1 MRLSNERMVM
11 RKNFSSRS
19 ARSIA
24 RLFSALLLLAVAFI
38 LPACTSYGPAPPIL
52 VPDPQPLP
60 IRKTLPLSI
69 AKIYVLPASLPQN
82 MEDVGTYF
90 KNDGSYSQLVPENP
104 LGPSL
109 DSILV
114 RQLQA
119 GGIDA
124 VVQQGPVDPGSSTL
138 RIVVKEFRDKVK
150 EGILQTTQE
159 GRIRM
164 DAVIILHSGDL
175 TRRIDRS
182 MERHSS
188 PKPILS
194 FERTAPSK
202 LLGKLYSESISKD
215 LVPFLRK
222 QIGET
227 P

>member
-1 MRLSNERMVM
+1 MK
-11 RKNFSSRS
+11 KNFSSRS
-19 ARSIA
+19 KRPMARH
-24 RLFSALLLLAVAFI
+24 FSVLLLLAGTFL

-52 VPDPQPLP
+52 VPDPQPSA
-60 IRKTLPLSI
+60 IKKSLPLSI
-69 AKIYVLPASLPQN
+69 ARIYVLPASLPQN

-90 KNDGSYSQLVPENP
+90 KNDGSYSQLVPEHP

-109 DSILV
+109 DSILL
-114 RQLQA
+114 RELRA

-124 VVQQGPVDPGSSTL
+124 ALSQGSPPPGSSTL
-138 RIVVKEFRDKVK
+138 RIVVKEFEDKVK
-150 EGILQTTQE
+150 EGIIQTTQE
-159 GRIRM
+159 GKIRM

-175 TRRIDRS
+175 TRKIDRS

-188 PKPILS
+188 PKPLLS
-194 FERTAPSK
+194 FEPAAPSK
-202 LLGKLYSESISKD
+202 LLGRLYSESIAKD